1 MKIIPSIKQGDVFIE
16 NFRWESKKKKVHGWG
31 HFWNQYGMNT
41 ISFSDFQ
48 RLTEN
53 VNCVPIY
60 SDFSLLVDD
69 IIDAVLQKVMKN
81 NVN

>member
-1 MKIIPSIKQGDVFIE
+1 
-16 NFRWESKKKKVHGWG
+16 
-31 HFWNQYGMNT
+31 MNT

-53 VNCVPIY
+53 VNYVPIY

-81 NVN
+81 NVNGFNVILEEDGKLRKKA